1 MKLNPVCITDRYDQ
15 WVTYTVPKSARLSAI
30 HDALQDDES
39 AEFGTFAIL
48 FSGNRGEYAA
58 PENEFYIYSL
68 PNIWREVV
76 DNCGGLKNLLINFV
90 PEDELLQVLREMGI
104 EVKENEE

>member
-1 MKLNPVCITDRYDQ
+1 MKLNPVSINDKYDQ
-15 WVTYTVPKSARLSAI
+15 WVTYTVPKSARLANI
-30 HDALQDDES
+30 HDALQDEES

-48 FSGNRGEYAA
+48 FSGNCGEYEA

-68 PNIWREVV
+68 PNVWREVI
-76 DNCGGLKNLLINFV
+76 DNCGGLKNLLLNYV
-90 PEDELLQVLREMGI
+90 PEDELLQVLQEMGI